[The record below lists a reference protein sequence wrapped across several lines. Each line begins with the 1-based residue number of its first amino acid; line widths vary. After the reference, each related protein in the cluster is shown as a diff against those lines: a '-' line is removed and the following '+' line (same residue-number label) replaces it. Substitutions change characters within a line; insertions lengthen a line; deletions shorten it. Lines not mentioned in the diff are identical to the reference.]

1 MKEGGKDSGATDS
14 YDYRTQLPSIPKLQ
28 HYRSRRSALSISSIA
43 RGVSAARY
51 GVSLQ
56 VYRRAQK

>member
-28 HYRSRRSALSISSIA
+28 HYRIA
-43 RGVSAARY
+43 EVGFVD
-51 GVSLQ
+51 
-56 VYRRAQK
+56 